1 VSENET
7 PMIDPHGDAGDVI
20 SDVPELSVEEVE
32 KRIGAREAAR
42 ARRRVAATTP
52 TRIRTAPSNRRAILW
67 RDSATILIF
76 VIVALLAARFLLGG
90 NQSGI
95 ATASPTP
102 FATGVEITEAP
113 LDTGFHFSQLPTI
126 GPPVDPSNRINA
138 TPTPIPVITPA
149 PPTPPTAVKAVAGN
163 QAADVSWTAP
173 LSNGGSEI
181 KTYVVTSSPGG
192 KTCSAGT
199 GIHHCTV
206 SHLTNG
212 TSYTFT
218 VTATNS
224 VGTSPPSAPSNAVVP
239 STTPTKTPGP
249 GATPSPTKP
258 PPTLPPAPFAGF
270 SCSQS
275 TTQPLTEDFTSTSS
289 GSITAYLWDF
299 GDGGGSISAN
309 TSHLYQAVGDYTVT
323 LTVTGPG
330 GSDSQIHICSV
341 N

>member
-42 ARRRVAATTP
+42 ARRKVAATTP
-52 TRIRTAPSNRRAILW
+52 TRVRTAPSNRRAILW

-149 PPTPPTAVKAVAGN
+149 PPTPPTDVKAVAGN
-163 QAADVSWTAP
+163 QAADVSWSAP
-173 LSNGGSEI
+173 FSNGGSEI

-249 GATPSPTKP
+249 GATPKPTAP
-258 PPTLPPAPFAGF
+258 PVAA
-270 SCSQS
+270 
-275 TTQPLTEDFTSTSS
+275 FTY
-289 GSITAYLWDF
+289 IC
-299 GDGGGSISAN
+299 DGGSLVSFNAGASRKAIASRVRSPN
-309 TSHLYQAVGDYTVT
+309 TLFA
-323 LTVTGPG
+323 
-330 GSDSQIHICSV
+330 
-341 N
+341 